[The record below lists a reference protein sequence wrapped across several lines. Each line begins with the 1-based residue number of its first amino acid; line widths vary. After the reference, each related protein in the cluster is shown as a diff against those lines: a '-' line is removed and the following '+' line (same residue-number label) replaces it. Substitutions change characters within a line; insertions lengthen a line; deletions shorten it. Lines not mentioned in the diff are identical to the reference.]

1 MIESAKHSRIC
12 VRHQYRRWAGPGS
25 RKGMKI
31 DIKVIAEKLAADP
44 RITDYDFWRSLKN
57 LNNEIFHIANNNEP
71 IPFAMVR
78 WRAILRQARARRGAA
93 NR

>member
-1 MIESAKHSRIC
+1 
-12 VRHQYRRWAGPGS
+12 
-25 RKGMKI
+25 MKI

-78 WRAILRQARARRGAA
+78 WRAILRQARARRGKGT
-93 NR
+93 